1 MRMLLILLAL
11 LCVIPTADTQL
22 PELQGECILEDLG
35 YEGYDEQSDLDLY
48 LELHTERNP
57 LWLSY
62 AQYPTSKGTFPM
74 SLQEKIVTALHK
86 NPQSTE
92 LEVATYLYDKFPGS
106 FTLMEFTAEW
116 GKLKTQGFFIEEKVY
131 SLYYS
136 LDETHKKLK
145 ESP

>member
-11 LCVIPTADTQL
+11 LCLIPTADTQL
-22 PELQGECILEDLG
+22 PELQGECIELGILE
-35 YEGYDEQSDLDLY
+35 YDERSDLDLY
-48 LELHTERNP
+48 FDIYAERNP

-62 AQYPTSKGTFPM
+62 AQYPESKGTFPM
-74 SLQEKIVTALHK
+74 SLQEKILTALHK

-92 LEVATYLYDKFPGS
+92 LEIATYLYGKFPGS

-116 GKLKTQGFFIEEKVY
+116 GKLKTQGLFVEEKVY

-136 LDETHKKLK
+136 LDESYKKLQ